1 MSKSTR
7 VSDPNAKGGSAFI
20 WAIVAVVVV
29 AAVVIGYIV
38 MSGQGKRTEHLAD
51 RANVD
56 VAFESDFSDNSVTI
70 AAANPAADAP
80 EVDLYEDYSCPY
92 CGTLAQNTDEQ
103 MQEAVE
109 AGELIVNIR
118 TLNFLDRGNIDGHS
132 TRAAAAALAVA
143 EAGETDV
150 FWNFRTVLMED
161 QEDIYNKWSNDD
173 FADAAQALGAS
184 DGVVETIRNGEF
196 VSDAAT
202 LAAANADRLEAET
215 GSVSSPRVVQ
225 DGKDVEVED
234 INQWLDVVLG
244 A

>member
-7 VSDPNAKGGSAFI
+7 VTDPNAKGGSAFI
-20 WAIVAVVVV
+20 WAIVAVIVV

-38 MSGQGKRTEHLAD
+38 LTGQGKKTEHLAD
-51 RANVD
+51 RSNID
-56 VAFESDFSDNSVTI
+56 VAFESDLSDSAVTI
-70 AAANPAADAP
+70 AAANPAPDAP

-92 CGTLAQNTDEQ
+92 CATLAGNTDEQ

-132 TRAAAAALAVA
+132 TRAAAAVLAVA

-150 FWNFRTVLMED
+150 YWNFRTVLMED

-184 DGVVETIRNGEF
+184 DGVVETIRSGDFISE
-196 VSDAAT
+196 AT
-202 LAAANADRLEAET
+202 TLTTANADKLEAET
-215 GSVSSPRVVQ
+215 GSVSSPRVTQ